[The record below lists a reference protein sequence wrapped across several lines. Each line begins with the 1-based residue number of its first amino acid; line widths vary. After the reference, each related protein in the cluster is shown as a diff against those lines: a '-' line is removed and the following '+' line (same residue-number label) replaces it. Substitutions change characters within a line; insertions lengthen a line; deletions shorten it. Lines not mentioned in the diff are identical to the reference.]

1 MMRLISLFALTGTL
15 ILTGCETAP
24 TAGPATGN
32 GSVASASPSQ
42 AQQFMTA
49 VEARRG
55 EALTTAEKIQV
66 QGLAGAARL
75 GLNNAQTSFL
85 NKVGAQVGLNGAVIA
100 ALFPEAGQP
109 IGESEAVKRLE
120 GKLGKKLTSADA
132 AAVKA
137 ATRLRNTS
145 VASVRTSL
153 ANGIGSRLGMDGAV
167 VEALLPLLG
176 L

>member
-1 MMRLISLFALTGTL
+1 MRLMTALAIATTL
-15 ILTGCETAP
+15 TLAGCATTPDSSPMPAGSSAP
-24 TAGPATGN
+24 T
-32 GSVASASPSQ
+32 ASPSQ

-85 NKVGAQVGLNGAVIA
+85 NKVGTQVGLNGAVIA

-145 VASVRTSL
+145 VSSVRTSL